1 MKHIV
6 DNVNKL
12 ELTFKTIDLEGRVPS
27 TDSIEFLSVEE
38 P

>member
-12 ELTFKTIDLEGRVPS
+12 NLTFKTIDLERNH
-27 TDSIEFLSVEE
+27 EMEQMA
-38 P
+38 